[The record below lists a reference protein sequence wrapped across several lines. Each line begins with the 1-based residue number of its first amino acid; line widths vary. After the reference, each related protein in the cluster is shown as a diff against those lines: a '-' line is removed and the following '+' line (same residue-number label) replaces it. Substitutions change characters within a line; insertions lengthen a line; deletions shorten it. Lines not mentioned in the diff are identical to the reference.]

1 MWWFKYFSGRRHQLW
16 HQPETVLQLPPGWT
30 SGREVQPG
38 TAWKLIKLCHP
49 RLQHQKVV
57 FTSCLALAR
66 PIAAPTVPTA
76 TPAPRPR
83 PASTRT
89 WRQFWMSSLK
99 YLVYTFSENLAEHH
113 QFDWIILGPDW
124 AQYQLLGLLARKHS
138 LGLQEPRQW
147 FEELAPPVEEG
158 RSREARAEKRNTV
171 TFLGKLQTIES

>member
-1 MWWFKYFSGRRHQLW
+1 MASAR
-16 HQPETVLQLPPGWT
+16 VSPPVAPWLNKRKRSPT
-30 SGREVQPG
+30 
-38 TAWKLIKLCHP
+38 WNNM
-49 RLQHQKVV
+49 KVKRKENYASPDYNTKKV
-57 FTSCLALAR
+57 ASTSCLALAR

>member
-1 MWWFKYFSGRRHQLW
+1 MPSQITTKQRKS
-16 HQPETVLQLPPGWT
+16 
-30 SGREVQPG
+30 
-38 TAWKLIKLCHP
+38 CHP
-49 RLQHQKVV
+49 RVQNKKVV
-57 FTSCLALAR
+57 STSCLALAR